1 MDAVFNIKE
10 QLGLEYD
17 NFNFRTQND
26 NLQRIDIQVAGGLT
40 KEDVNTFSSL
50 VAQEIEAEYKISVNL
65 TANRLQVRVNV

>member
-17 NFNFRTQND
+17 NFNFRTQNG
-26 NLQRIDIQVAGGLT
+26 NLQRIDIQVAEDLT
-40 KEDVNTFSSL
+40 RETVNTFSSL
-50 VAQEIEAEYKISVNL
+50 VEQEIEAEYNISVNL